1 MKRNRGE
8 GSAEWLQYYLQYLV
22 SNKTAKMSKE
32 TEKYNTYTEEKSR
45 INCLWDNQLL
55 DLIDTVFKV
64 AIKNMFKELKKTMI
78 KEVKYYD
85 NVALTREY

>member
-1 MKRNRGE
+1 MHTLRKK
-8 GSAEWLQYYLQYLV
+8 AD
-22 SNKTAKMSKE
+22 
-32 TEKYNTYTEEKSR
+32 R

-55 DLIDTVFKV
+55 DLIDTAFKV

-78 KEVKYYD
+78 KEVKYDD

>member
-1 MKRNRGE
+1 
-8 GSAEWLQYYLQYLV
+8 
-22 SNKTAKMSKE
+22 MSKE